1 MIFKALQGKKKSTG
15 ETVSQTNKIRKDQP
29 ISDTCLKDLK
39 EIL

>member
-29 ISDTCLKDLK
+29 IPDTCLKDLK